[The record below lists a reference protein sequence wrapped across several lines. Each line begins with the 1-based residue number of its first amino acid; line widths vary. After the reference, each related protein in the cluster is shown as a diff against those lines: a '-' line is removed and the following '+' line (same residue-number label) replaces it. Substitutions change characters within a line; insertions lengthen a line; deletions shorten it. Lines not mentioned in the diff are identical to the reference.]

1 MSEHNDDVE
10 LSTEDRGD
18 DIPDFPEDGAEIEEQ
33 GTEAPK
39 GEDQGAKDKGISI
52 PKSRFDA
59 AQAKARAREKEL
71 LEQLQAYKAQEQQE
85 AQAQDLGAKQSAL
98 DELRDSYE
106 EALIDGDREEA
117 RKFRAQIVQLE
128 QQLLEHTVSERS
140 NQARHATKE
149 DLRFEKALVEVE
161 GAYPKLN
168 PDAEEFDPE
177 LTDEVSQV
185 MDGLIR
191 SGVDRVTAMQRAV
204 KYVAGPGKTDDAAS
218 SLRDRRREEAVD
230 KNRAAAERQPA
241 ALVGADHDTAGKGTD
256 DVKRMSDKA
265 FNALSEEEMARLRG
279 DIL

>member
-1 MSEHNDDVE
+1 M
-10 LSTEDRGD
+10 
-18 DIPDFPEDGAEIEEQ
+18 
-33 GTEAPK
+33 
-39 GEDQGAKDKGISI
+39 
-52 PKSRFDA
+52 
-59 AQAKARAREKEL
+59 
-71 LEQLQAYKAQEQQE
+71 
-85 AQAQDLGAKQSAL
+85 
-98 DELRDSYE
+98 
-106 EALIDGDREEA
+106 IDGDREGA

-149 DLRFEKALVEVE
+149 DLRFEKALAEIE

-218 SLRDRRREEAVD
+218 SLRDRRREEAVG
-230 KNRAAAERQPA
+230 KNLAAAERQPA
-241 ALVGADHDTAGKGTD
+241 ALVGADHDTTGKGTD